1 HGLARVMLL
10 RSRRRVG
17 TSTNWYMN
25 CMPMTEHITSVECSR
40 KKVRVEI
47 IQLVH
52 VEESFA
58 DPNNAK
64 RRTQHAENL
73 SPLKH
78 WQSKP
83 VRVWIVIL
91 GTTGFVVLHAK
102 LRGDRVVTFCAEKN
116 EYNSCDEATSS
127 TSCLIQSIL
136 ARFKLC
142 FKLLV
147 LRGKPTVGHLK

>member
-1 HGLARVMLL
+1 MSACRGKGRRMGCPKKQTLTPARLARVMLL

-78 WQSKP
+78 WQSSKP
-83 VRVWIVIL
+83 PHEEEANIL
-91 GTTGFVVLHAK
+91 IPGLYRQTSKSLDRHI
-102 LRGDRVVTFCAEKN
+102 RHDRVCG
-116 EYNSCDEATSS
+116 SS
-127 TSCLIQSIL
+127 RETEGRPC
-136 ARFKLC
+136 RD
-142 FKLLV
+142 LLRRKERV
-147 LRGKPTVGHLK
+147 